1 MEAGY
6 NMKESLITFKTRG
19 KNGKFKTAKSMSVNE
34 LKNMLEVIPQIPE
47 PQPKRPWY
55 VSKKLWEALYKS
67 SYEEGFNYGVM
78 RMNREIGFTIDTLVK

>member
-1 MEAGY
+1 MEARY

-55 VSKKLWEALYKS
+55 VSKKLWNVI
-67 SYEEGFNYGVM
+67 YEHGYGVGHDNAC
-78 RMNREIGFTIDTLVK
+78 RFMNNHIAKVIDKLVK